1 MKAMETID
9 EMYENMLKRCG
20 VYRLTN
26 DAQDSQNGDNGNISE
41 YPSDDATSLRNH
53 GLGYGIGFERIRR
66 ITGYISG
73 DYVSRFNNAKK
84 AEVEDRLTHNR
95 YNRTEDYH
103 E

>member
-1 MKAMETID
+1 METID

-20 VYRLTN
+20 VYRPTN

-66 ITGYISG
+66 ITGYLVG
-73 DYVSRFNNAKK
+73 DVSHWNDGKT
-84 AEVEDRLTHNR
+84 AELHDRTVHG
-95 YNRTEDYH
+95 
-103 E
+103 